1 MIADWRAKSLAAI
14 LISFASS
21 AVAREQPHF
30 KAPGSHSLPD
40 CLHTTT
46 VTQIN
51 HLLRT
56 GGAGTN
62 IVLCPYSQVFV
73 DPHGFPVIFTAP
85 GQSIFT
91 AGDPEDHSR
100 ATITVSHPKG
110 HYSGDLTTAIKADC
124 PTCRGIIIRNI
135 QVDGGRSDLGGIE
148 GGDALIMIGGD
159 EGEDE
164 VRHIDAWGAR
174 GFAVIHAAGAS
185 RSRSGSGQRA
195 DETCLVAPEGK
206 LGSCSGVV
214 VADNSIHSA
223 GDAPLDLTL
232 NSELTRLRDGPPP
245 YLGKE
250 RPGHWTDGISIA
262 CQQSCVDLPTW
273 TCEFAK
279 LTFVCPDRS

>member
-1 MIADWRAKSLAAI
+1 MTGVQTCALP
-14 LISFASS
+14 IS
-21 AVAREQPHF
+21 
-30 KAPGSHSLPD
+30 
-40 CLHTTT
+40 
-46 VTQIN
+46 
-51 HLLRT
+51 
-56 GGAGTN
+56 
-62 IVLCPYSQVFV
+62 
-73 DPHGFPVIFTAP
+73 
-85 GQSIFT
+85 
-91 AGDPEDHSR
+91 
-100 ATITVSHPKG
+100 ITVSHPKG

-279 LTFVCPDRS
+279 LTLCLPRSVMDNTLRDLSGVAIAIRGGPGTQVIQNTIVARDRDMLVGISVVAHPVFNKRVAHAGGVIIR